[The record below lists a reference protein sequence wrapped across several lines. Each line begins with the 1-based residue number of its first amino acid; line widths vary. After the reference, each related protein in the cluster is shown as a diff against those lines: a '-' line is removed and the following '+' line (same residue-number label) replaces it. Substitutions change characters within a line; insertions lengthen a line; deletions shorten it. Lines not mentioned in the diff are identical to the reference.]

1 MDWNVF
7 YWVLGILALIYIFLL
22 IFTLS
27 FLLSFKGRLKRKT
40 TAFLVLLSE
49 KKEVLLSLVSL
60 YQELGAHYEE
70 ADLEWI
76 RKVTLIEK
84 KKIKGSDIVPLN
96 ATLSNLEKRLRY
108 IASSNKSL
116 QENENFISLI
126 SLLDDLN
133 SNYRRMVA
141 TYNSDLVGYE
151 YWRKQPLYRGWFFLF
166 GFRKKERI
174 H

>member
-1 MDWNVF
+1 MNWNVF
-7 YWVLGILALIYIFLL
+7 YWVMGILALIYVFLL

-27 FLLSFKGRLKRKT
+27 FLLSFKERLKRKT

-49 KKEVLLSLVSL
+49 KKEVLLALTSL
-60 YQELGAHYEE
+60 YQELGVHYEE

-76 RKVTLIEK
+76 RKVTLIDK
-84 KKIKGSDIVPLN
+84 KRIKGDDIVPLSE
-96 ATLSNLEKRLRY
+96 TLANLEKRLRY
-108 IASSNKSL
+108 IANSNKAIR
-116 QENENFISLI
+116 ENENFVSLI

-151 YWRKQPLYRGWFFLF
+151 YWRKQPLYRAWFFLF

>member
-7 YWVLGILALIYIFLL
+7 YWVLAVLALIYVLL
-22 IFTLS
+22 FIFTLS

-76 RKVTLIEK
+76 RKVSSIEK
-84 KKIKGSDIVPLN
+84 KKIKGDDIVPLN

-108 IASSNKSL
+108 IASSNKAL
-116 QENENFISLI
+116 KENENFVSLI

-151 YWRKQPLYRGWFFLF
+151 YWRKQALYRGWFFLL